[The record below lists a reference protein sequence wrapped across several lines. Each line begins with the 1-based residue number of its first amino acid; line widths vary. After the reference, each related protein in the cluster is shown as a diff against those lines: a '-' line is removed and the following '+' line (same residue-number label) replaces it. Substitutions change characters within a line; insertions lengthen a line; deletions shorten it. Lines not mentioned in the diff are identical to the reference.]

1 MTDKKRAVGS
11 RIFCLWVPFYLYVI
25 PYVIIF
31 YHIQA
36 TSSFEGNIQ
45 NCKIVDSIVLKLME
59 MADNKMLTIASVRD
73 MIEYAAEMGLNV
85 DSLVESNGETLV
97 ESVQSA
103 RDSPSRLSETGED
116 NIDVDIRCNMVLQIN
131 IVDRNDNVLS
141 EEEEN
146 TIEGGGSCNFFAN
159 SFLANENYQSSLT
172 DSINREVINSSG
184 RMRAS
189 VESNS
194 NSCQPYNTRDKT
206 TRRSNLERG
215 DVESVPEDSGLEFS
229 GDETSDLDGDNFWS
243 KFPNA
248 EVRKTENR
256 IISATPDY
264 ASSLREFEHLW
275 PDRGNLH
282 FYSV

>member
-1 MTDKKRAVGS
+1 MTVQKRAIGS
-11 RIFCLWVPFYLYVI
+11 RIHILLMGTFFYLYVI

-73 MIEYAAEMGLNV
+73 MVEYAVEMGLNV
-85 DSLVESNGETLV
+85 DSLVESNGETLI
-97 ESVQSA
+97 ESVQSV
-103 RDSPSRLSETGED
+103 RDGPSRLSGED
-116 NIDVDIRCNMVLQIN
+116 NIDEDIRCNMVLQIN

-146 TIEGGGSCNFFAN
+146 MIEGGGSCNILAN

-172 DSINREVINSSG
+172 DSINREEINSSE

-229 GDETSDLDGDNFWS
+229 GDETSDLEGDNFWS

-248 EVRKTENR
+248 EGRKSENR